1 MPQRIVT
8 RLPYLQDHNSK
19 AADRISSPL
28 SMAMAVEVTQFATI
42 PAYHSG
48 AVSRCL
54 DLLFFC
60 QVCFA
65 ARFLPSP
72 NISCC
77 GCAAGR
83 PWPVE
88 SFPSSEHKSPWPVAT
103 AASKAKSKTLPSSR
117 GLVWAARRAL
127 VFRPPSNPTHAS
139 LRSPST
145 RQSFVLPPN
154 TPPHHHQPRYWHQRR
169 SRSGTITNQ
178 APISFAAMKPPSQG
192 RPSNQAPRR
201 LGLQLQQFATP
212 TPAPA
217 GTNATPV
224 VRRSCAFTPSGLKT
238 TKSPPSPSPTQAVQC
253 ASASTIIS
261 NTAPPLHVSAPPLH
275 VSVR

>member
-1 MPQRIVT
+1 MCCRAPVARRIV
-8 RLPYLQDHNSK
+8 SK
-19 AADRISSPL
+19 LRA
-28 SMAMAVEVTQFATI
+28 
-42 PAYHSG
+42 
-48 AVSRCL
+48 
-54 DLLFFC
+54 
-60 QVCFA
+60 QV
-65 ARFLPSP
+65 
-72 NISCC
+72 
-77 GCAAGR
+77 
-83 PWPVE
+83 PWPA
-88 SFPSSEHKSPWPVAT
+88 AT

-117 GLVWAARRAL
+117 GLVWAARRALVFRPPVNPADTSRPPVSVYSARGPSNRPQAPSTSSKACGHGGFQSQVEKPSALPRSDLGSTQRAL

-192 RPSNQAPRR
+192 QPSNQAPRR

-217 GTNATPV
+217 GTNSTPV